1 MHQRA
6 RTQEAKDRRRQAL
19 LAAALD
25 EFFERGFTAAR
36 MDDIAARAG
45 VSKGA
50 IYLYFPSKD
59 ALFTALVDVY
69 ALPNVERIEAA
80 ASAAPNATAAI
91 GAFISLAPRL
101 VRETAVP
108 KIMKI
113 LIADAPAFPE
123 IVNEYRRNVVE
134 RGLGVFSSILE
145 RAKTTGEFDIDDPQL
160 TARLVIAPM
169 LLSAVWHV
177 VFERNDPNAAVDLEA
192 LFALHGKMLL
202 RALASNPAAAS

>member
-1 MHQRA
+1 MQQRA
-6 RTQEAKDRRRQAL
+6 RTEEAKDQRRQAL

-25 EFFERGFTAAR
+25 AFFERGFSATR
-36 MDDIAARAG
+36 MEDIAARAG

-50 IYLYFPSKD
+50 LYLYFPSKE

-91 GAFISLAPRL
+91 DAFISLAPRL

-123 IVNEYRRNVVE
+123 IVNDYRRNVVE
-134 RGLGVFSSILE
+134 RGLGLFAGILE
-145 RAKTTGEFDIDDPQL
+145 RAKKTGEFDIDDPQL
-160 TARLVIAPM
+160 TARIVIAPM

-177 VFERNDPNAAVDLEA
+177 VFERNDPKATVDLEA
-192 LFALHGKMLL
+192 LFALHGEMLL
-202 RALASNPAAAS
+202 RALTPNPAAAS